1 MNNTAHFA
9 PPEFK
14 HHSRELTYYQK
25 AHKLLLELG
34 GLHVLICTGFAVVTH
49 TWLLV
54 IFIAIPA
61 WLIAWKVSQKY
72 PLELASRLTMAVVFM
87 IFTAV
92 VIQQSGGDLEGHFSY
107 FVMLA
112 ALVVYCD
119 WRPLVLATVVILIH
133 HMSFVILQPLAL
145 GFMVFNDSRPLWG
158 HFFVHGIVGST
169 QTAVLIYAAHILH
182 KLIIASFIVSDTALL
197 IAGGNLDVKISP
209 DEVKDSEM
217 LAAVQIM
224 QAQLIVHRDHLN
236 ALVMERTE
244 ELEKAKQIAESASQT
259 KSLFLANM
267 SHEIR
272 TPMNAIIG
280 LSHLALKTHLDVKQ
294 QDYLQKI
301 RLSADSLLSIINDLL
316 DLSKIEAGML
326 KIEYLD
332 FNLNSI
338 LEYVASVSHVRAAEK
353 GLSLTFS
360 VDSGT
365 ALYWVGDELRIG
377 QVLLNL
383 VSNAIKFT
391 EQGIVEVLVTEGK
404 RDEKTAELIFTVRDS
419 GIGITQEQLSGLFQ
433 TFSQADAST
442 TRRFGGSGLGL
453 ALCKQL
459 VEAMGGIIS
468 VDSTPDVGSVFRF
481 KIPVALQSHPF
492 PVIQHNV
499 ESTMQPR
506 LTGVRVLLVEDNVIN
521 QIVAKELLNDVGVL
535 VETVDNGSLAC
546 DKVLSCITQY
556 DVILM
561 DIQMPVMDGIDAT
574 RKIRES
580 GFTLPIIAMTAH
592 AMDEEKQ
599 RCLRVGMN
607 DHISKPILPDVLY
620 ETLGKWAKK
629 TL

>member
-1 MNNTAHFA
+1 
-9 PPEFK
+9 
-14 HHSRELTYYQK
+14 
-25 AHKLLLELG
+25 
-34 GLHVLICTGFAVVTH
+34 
-49 TWLLV
+49 
-54 IFIAIPA
+54 
-61 WLIAWKVSQKY
+61 
-72 PLELASRLTMAVVFM
+72 
-87 IFTAV
+87 
-92 VIQQSGGDLEGHFSY
+92 
-107 FVMLA
+107 
-112 ALVVYCD
+112 
-119 WRPLVLATVVILIH
+119 
-133 HMSFVILQPLAL
+133 
-145 GFMVFNDSRPLWG
+145 
-158 HFFVHGIVGST
+158 
-169 QTAVLIYAAHILH
+169 
-182 KLIIASFIVSDTALL
+182 
-197 IAGGNLDVKISP
+197 
-209 DEVKDSEM
+209 
-217 LAAVQIM
+217 
-224 QAQLIVHRDHLN
+224 
-236 ALVMERTE
+236 
-244 ELEKAKQIAESASQT
+244 
-259 KSLFLANM
+259 
-267 SHEIR
+267 
-272 TPMNAIIG
+272 
-280 LSHLALKTHLDVKQ
+280 
-294 QDYLQKI
+294 
-301 RLSADSLLSIINDLL
+301 
-316 DLSKIEAGML
+316 
-326 KIEYLD
+326 
-332 FNLNSI
+332 
-338 LEYVASVSHVRAAEK
+338 
-353 GLSLTFS
+353 
-360 VDSGT
+360 
-365 ALYWVGDELRIG
+365 
-377 QVLLNL
+377 VLLNL